1 MTSMNFYSIEPLEV
15 KEVPLIP
22 PTPSNV
28 ILNMNDVRSL
38 TMMENKRSSI
48 GSKNST
54 MKESSYNYKSVIDS
68 RIPNS

>member
-1 MTSMNFYSIEPLEV
+1 MNFYSVEPLEV
-15 KEVPLIP
+15 KEIPLIP

-48 GSKNST
+48 GSKHST